1 MQRSVS
7 LMLASLTISIMIAVP
22 AQGQARGGG
31 ASVSAGG
38 GEHFAG
44 GGHGFP
50 NGARRGYGRYRNYG
64 GFYAPWYYPDWGWDL
79 GPSDYDEPPAQP
91 ASPPVIVVQSRD
103 DDRQP
108 ARVPESPKVIELPDI
123 KDAAATPKPDLPTLF
138 VFANGDK
145 LEARR
150 YTLTPDFLRVE
161 IGRQQRTIALDKLN
175 VDATIA
181 ANRERGID
189 LKFPTDGNQISLGF

>member
-1 MQRSVS
+1 M
-7 LMLASLTISIMIAVP
+7 
-22 AQGQARGGG
+22 
-31 ASVSAGG
+31 
-38 GEHFAG
+38 
-44 GGHGFP
+44 
-50 NGARRGYGRYRNYG
+50 
-64 GFYAPWYYPDWGWDL
+64 
-79 GPSDYDEPPAQP
+79 
-91 ASPPVIVVQSRD
+91 IVVQSRD
-103 DDRQP
+103 DNRQP
-108 ARVPESPKVIELPDI
+108 ARVPESPKLIELPDI